1 MHALPEGAAV
11 KLLAVSQ
18 TQVWVALSIIKFYTE
33 EQVVQT
39 VAEAHSKQP
48 TRVQSYG

>member
-1 MHALPEGAAV
+1 MQASPEGAVV

-18 TQVWVALSIIKFYTE
+18 TQVWVALSMIKFYTE

-48 TRVQSYG
+48 TRLQT